1 MMDTLS
7 GESGV
12 SGLTTSNSSSSLKS
26 ISRGI
31 AFHLYVMM
39 KNSPSAFMFRRAVLS
54 FISSSANSGAPKF
67 VLNDTM
73 YIAFVIQEIMYIN
86 VNTASIK

>member
-31 AFHLYVMM
+31 AFHLYEMM
-39 KNSPSAFMFRRAVLS
+39 KNSPSVFMFRRAVLS
-54 FISSSANSGAPKF
+54 FIRSSANSGAPKF
-67 VLNDTM
+67 VINNTM
-73 YIAFVIQEIMYIN
+73 YIAFVMQAIYIY
-86 VNTASIK
+86 